1 MAVHVQDY
9 SLSDAGTFFWALKDK
24 PYLGNV
30 VISPH
35 VYPPS
40 VSFAKAVWPNTG
52 KAKKGQ
58 TKMLLGLG

>member
-1 MAVHVQDY
+1 MGVCVQDY
-9 SLSDAGTFFWALKDK
+9 GLSDAGTFFGALKDK

-40 VSFAKAVWPNTG
+40 VSFAKAVRPETG
-52 KAKKGQ
+52 RSKRAG
-58 TKMLLGLG
+58 